1 MISSVNAVRYLKLS
15 AEETGT
21 DDFPRNM
28 MRFLCQCFELIAG
41 KAEQRPVVTAG
52 FSIANKY
59 WSIGIGDVDSVIEA
73 RMKCWDFLENEGKI
87 SQVNESSKAT
97 VRALLCVMYPE
108 QIDDDFVMELFDWFF
123 EMADVIGD
131 FNHSFDAL
139 LPALKGGSPSK
150 STATVPVS
158 L

>member
-1 MISSVNAVRYLKLS
+1 MISSVNAVRYFKLS
-15 AEETGT
+15 AEQTGT

-59 WSIGIGDVDSVIEA
+59 WSMGIGDVDSVIEA

-87 SQVNESSKAT
+87 SQNNESSKAT
-97 VRALLCVMYPE
+97 VRALLCVCILSRLM
-108 QIDDDFVMELFDWFF
+108 MT
-123 EMADVIGD
+123 
-131 FNHSFDAL
+131 S
-139 LPALKGGSPSK
+139 
-150 STATVPVS
+150 
-158 L
+158 

>member
-1 MISSVNAVRYLKLS
+1 
-15 AEETGT
+15 
-21 DDFPRNM
+21 M

-59 WSIGIGDVDSVIEA
+59 WSMGIGDVDSVIEA

-87 SQVNESSKAT
+87 SQNNESSKAT

-108 QIDDDFVMELFDWFF
+108 QIDDDFMMELFDWFF

-139 LPALKGGSPSK
+139 LPALEGGAPLSQRQQFLLAFNLRMREANIGRRSR
-150 STATVPVS
+150 T